1 MFSRESLEYL
11 IGLAKNEMLEVNG
24 QIYSTK
30 RLNQVQDP
38 IPAELRTRT
47 LTALIDYLESETDKK
62 SSEKLLVHVISPNK
76 VALYSE
82 LRKDAERETYM
93 ICDALTPDNIYFDRF
108 IDTEQFNIMLQS
120 SFIENKDRGLLLKVT
135 GCVKDSAVKEI
146 GDDGVSQAATIKT
159 GVASVNE
166 VKIPNPVVLAPFRT
180 FPEIQQPESK
190 FIFRMRSGP
199 QAALYEAD
207 GGAWRNEAMRR
218 IKAYLE
224 EELKGIQNINIIS

>member
-11 IGLAKNEMLEVNG
+11 IGLAKNEMVEVNG
-24 QIYSTK
+24 QTYSTK

-47 LTALIDYLESETDKK
+47 LTALVDYLESETDKK
-62 SSEKLLVHVISPNK
+62 SSEKLLVHVISPDK

-120 SFIENKDRGLLLKVT
+120 SFIENKDRSLLLKVT
-135 GCVKDSAVKEI
+135 GCVKDSAVKEV

-224 EELKGIQNINIIS
+224 EELKEIQNINIIS